1 MASMLEPER
10 MIYTFDGF
18 QLDARKRLLLRDGHA
33 VQLSSKAFDL
43 LLALVESGGREIT
56 KEELMERVW
65 TGQIV
70 EDANLT
76 VTMSH
81 VRKALGEKPNEHRFI
96 VTIPGRGYRF
106 VGESQAAE
114 GLIVEQHS
122 VSQIVIE
129 QENGSGETIAVPVLE
144 SGVPNPSEW
153 PATHALPA
161 ANSTQLAHSNVA
173 RAMTPPIPAKAE
185 SPSSRRLIASATAVA
200 LLAITIGT
208 YYFWTKRG
216 TPAGAP
222 QIKSI
227 AVLPFKPLLAENR
240 DESLELGMADTLIA
254 RLSNIR
260 EISVRPIS
268 SVRKYGALEQDAL
281 AAGREQRV
289 DAVLDGQIQK
299 AGEKVRVTVRLLRV
313 ADGVPIW
320 ASQFD
325 EKMTDIFA
333 VQDSISERVTAAL
346 AVRLTSEEQRRLG
359 KRHTADVEAY
369 QLYLKGRYHLN
380 RLTDDGFFKGRDYF
394 QQAID
399 KDPNYALAYAG
410 LADSYNM
417 LGSFDALASAEAYP
431 KAREAAEK
439 ALKLDE
445 GLAEAHAALAMVKLA
460 YDWEFPAAAR
470 EFQRALEIDPSYS
483 DAHKMN
489 SHYLAAMGRFD
500 EALREIK
507 LAQELDPLSL
517 EKIAGTG
524 EILYY
529 QRQYDQAIEQYRKAL
544 EMDPNSGFVHWALG
558 RPFTAQGK
566 YDEAI
571 VEFQKAIPLSGNSP
585 DEPAELARA
594 YALSG
599 RRDQAIKI
607 LEELKRQSKHKH
619 VAPTV
624 MAAIYGA
631 LGDKTQAFASLNK
644 AFNERDFLLVLLN
657 VEPMFDPLRSD
668 SRFVELSRRVG
679 LPQ

>member
-1 MASMLEPER
+1 MLE
-10 MIYTFDGF
+10 INSATYSFDGF
-18 QLDARKRLLLRDGHA
+18 QLDARKRLLLRDGEPVA
-33 VQLSSKAFDL
+33 LTAKAFDL

-56 KEELMERVW
+56 KDELMERLW
-65 TGQIV
+65 PNQIV

-81 VRKALGEKPNEHRFI
+81 VRKALGEKASEHRFI
-96 VTIPGRGYRF
+96 VTIPGRGYCF
-106 VGESQAAE
+106 VGELQRGEA
-114 GLIVEQHS
+114 LIIEEHTR
-122 VSQIVIE
+122 SQIVIE
-129 QENGSGETIAVPVLE
+129 QERGNGETIGLP
-144 SGVPNPSEW
+144 
-153 PATHALPA
+153 ALPA
-161 ANSTQLAHSNVA
+161 ASSPNIMRTEMSALPASVGRDA
-173 RAMTPPIPAKAE
+173 RA
-185 SPSSRRLIASATAVA
+185 SSSRRLIALASAVG
-200 LLAITIGT
+200 LLAITIGA
-208 YYFWTKRG
+208 YYFWTKREPP
-216 TPAGAP
+216 TGAP

-227 AVLPFKPLLAENR
+227 AVLPFKPLLAESR
-240 DESLELGMADTLIA
+240 DESLEMGMADTLIT

-320 ASQFD
+320 ANQFD

-346 AVRLTSEEQRRLG
+346 AVRLTSEEQRG
-359 KRHTADVEAY
+359 ITKRHTADIEAY

-439 ALKLDE
+439 ALRLDE
-445 GLAEAHAALAMVKLA
+445 GLAEAHAALAMVKLVF
-460 YDWEFPAAAR
+460 DWEFPAAAR
-470 EFQRALEIDPSYS
+470 EFQRALEIDPNYS
-483 DAHKMN
+483 DAHKMD
-489 SHYLAAMGRFD
+489 SYYLSAMGRFD
-500 EALREIK
+500 EALREMK
-507 LAQELDPLSL
+507 RAQELDPLSL
-517 EKIAGTG
+517 EKIVGIG
-524 EILYY
+524 EILYF

-558 RPFTAQGK
+558 RPLTAQGK

-571 VEFQKAIPLSGNSP
+571 VEFQKAIPLSGDSP

-599 RRDQAIKI
+599 KRGQAQKI
-607 LEELKRQSKHKH
+607 LEELKRQSEHKH

-668 SRFVELSRRVG
+668 PRFVELSRRVG

>member
-1 MASMLEPER
+1 MVEPAR
-10 MIYTFDGF
+10 MIYAFDGF
-18 QLDARKRLLLRDGHA
+18 QVDTHRRLLLRDGHA

-43 LLALVESGGREIT
+43 LLALVESGGREIS

-65 TGQIV
+65 ADQIV

-81 VRKALGEKPNEHRFI
+81 LRKALGEKANEHRFI

-106 VGESQAAE
+106 VGESQGAE
-114 GLIVEQHS
+114 GLIVEQHT
-122 VSQIVIE
+122 VSQIVIDE
-129 QENGSGETIAVPVLE
+129 ENGSSDTIAIPALE
-144 SGVPNPSEW
+144 SGVPNRSEW
-153 PATHALPA
+153 PVTRAFPA
-161 ANSTQLAHSNVA
+161 ANSTQLGQTSVA
-173 RAMTPPIPAKAE
+173 RGMTAIPAKAE
-185 SPSSRRLIASATAVA
+185 SPSSRRLIASAASVA
-200 LLAITIGT
+200 LLAITIGG
-208 YYFWTKRG
+208 YFVWTKRVP
-216 TPAGAP
+216 TTGAP
-222 QIKSI
+222 QIQSI
-227 AVLPFKPLLAENR
+227 AVLPFKPLLAESR
-240 DESLELGMADTLIA
+240 DESLELGMADTLIT

-260 EISVRPIS
+260 EISVRAIS
-268 SVRKYGALEQDAL
+268 SVRKYTALDQDPI

-299 AGEKVRVTVRLLRV
+299 AGAQVRVTVRLLRV
-313 ADGVPIW
+313 SDGAPIW

-333 VQDSISERVTAAL
+333 VQDSISERVTTAL
-346 AVRLTSEEQRRLG
+346 AVRWTGEEQRGLT
-359 KRHTADVEAY
+359 KRHTADIEAY

-399 KDPNYALAYAG
+399 KDPDYALAYAG

-431 KAREAAEK
+431 QAREAAEK

-445 GLAEAHAALAMVKLA
+445 SLAEAHTALAMVKLA

-489 SHYLAAMGRFD
+489 SQYLAAMGRLD
-500 EALREIK
+500 EALREMK
-507 LAQELDPLSL
+507 RAQELDPLSL
-517 EKIAGTG
+517 EKIAAIG

-529 QRQYDQAIEQYRKAL
+529 QRQYDQAIAQYREAL

-558 RPFTAQGK
+558 RPLTAQGK

-571 VEFQKAIPLSGNSP
+571 VEFQKAIPLSGDSP

-599 RRDQAIKI
+599 RRGQAHKI
-607 LEELKRQSKHKH
+607 LEELKRQSEHKH

-624 MAAIYGA
+624 MAAIYAA

-644 AFNERDFLLVLLN
+644 AFRERDFLLVLLN

>member
-1 MASMLEPER
+1 MLEQNR
-10 MIYTFDGF
+10 TIYSFDGF
-18 QLDARKRLLLRDGHA
+18 TLDPHRRVLLRDGQP
-33 VQLSSKAFDL
+33 VQLTSKAFDL
-43 LLALVESGGREIT
+43 LLALIESGGREVT
-56 KEELMERVW
+56 KDELMERIWVD
-65 TGQIV
+65 QIV

-76 VTMSH
+76 VTMANL
-81 VRKALGEKPNEHRFI
+81 RKALGEKASDHRFI

-106 VGESQAAE
+106 VGESQPREA
-114 GLIVEQHS
+114 LIIEEHTR
-122 VSQIVIE
+122 SQIVIE
-129 QENGSGETIAVPVLE
+129 QERGNSETIAL
-144 SGVPNPSEW
+144 
-153 PATHALPA
+153 PALAVVSSANIMRTEMSALPA
-161 ANSTQLAHSNVA
+161 TADRDG
-173 RAMTPPIPAKAE
+173 RA
-185 SPSSRRLIASATAVA
+185 SSSRRLIALAPAVA
-200 LLAITIGT
+200 LLAITIGA

-216 TPAGAP
+216 TPTGAP

-227 AVLPFKPLLAENR
+227 AVLPFKPLLAESR

-260 EISVRPIS
+260 EINVRPIS
-268 SVRKYGALEQDAL
+268 SVRKYGALEQDPL

-346 AVRLTSEEQRRLG
+346 AVRLTSEEQRGLT
-359 KRHTADVEAY
+359 KRHTADIEAY

-399 KDPNYALAYAG
+399 KDPNYAVAYAG
-410 LADSYNM
+410 LADAYNM
-417 LGSFDALASAEAYP
+417 LGSFDALASAETYP
-431 KAREAAEK
+431 KARESAEK

-445 GLAEAHAALAMVKLA
+445 SLAEAHAALAMVKLA

-500 EALREIK
+500 EALREMK
-507 LAQELDPLSL
+507 RAQELDPLSL

-524 EILYY
+524 EILYF
-529 QRQYDQAIEQYRKAL
+529 QRQYDQAVEQYRKAL

-558 RPFTAQGK
+558 RSFTAQGK
-566 YDEAI
+566 YDKAI
-571 VEFQKAIPLSGNSP
+571 VEFQKAIPLSGDSP

-599 RRDQAIKI
+599 RRDQALKI

-624 MAAIYGA
+624 MAAIYSA

-644 AFNERDFLLVLLN
+644 AFSERDFLLVLLN

>member
-1 MASMLEPER
+1 MLEQNR
-10 MIYTFDGF
+10 TIYSFDGF
-18 QLDARKRLLLRDGHA
+18 TLDPHRRVLLRDGQP
-33 VQLSSKAFDL
+33 VQLTSKAFDL
-43 LLALVESGGREIT
+43 LLVLIESGGREVT
-56 KEELMERVW
+56 KDELMERIW
-65 TGQIV
+65 ADQIV

-76 VTMSH
+76 VNMANL
-81 VRKALGEKPNEHRFI
+81 RKALGEKASDHRFI

-106 VGESQAAE
+106 VGDSQPREA
-114 GLIVEQHS
+114 LIIEEHTR
-122 VSQIVIE
+122 SQIVIE
-129 QENGSGETIAVPVLE
+129 QERSNSETIA
-144 SGVPNPSEW
+144 
-153 PATHALPA
+153 LPA
-161 ANSTQLAHSNVA
+161 LAAASSSNIMRTEMSAVSA
-173 RAMTPPIPAKAE
+173 TAGRDGRA
-185 SPSSRRLIASATAVA
+185 SSSRRLIALASAVA
-200 LLAITIGT
+200 LLAITIGA
-208 YYFWTKRG
+208 YYFLTKRG
-216 TPAGAP
+216 TPTGAP

-227 AVLPFKPLLAENR
+227 AVLPFKPLLAESR

-260 EISVRPIS
+260 EINVRPIS
-268 SVRKYGALEQDAL
+268 SVRKYGALEQDPI

-299 AGEKVRVTVRLLRV
+299 VGEKVRVTVRLLRV

-325 EKMTDIFA
+325 EKLTDIFA

-346 AVRLTSEEQRRLG
+346 ALRLTSEEQRGLT
-359 KRHTADVEAY
+359 KRHTADIEAY

-410 LADSYNM
+410 LADAYNM
-417 LGSFDALASAEAYP
+417 LGSFDALASAETYP
-431 KAREAAEK
+431 KARESAEK

-445 GLAEAHAALAMVKLA
+445 SLAEAHAALAMVKLA
-460 YDWEFPAAAR
+460 YDWEFPAAER
-470 EFQRALEIDPSYS
+470 EFQRALEIDPSYA

-489 SHYLAAMGRFD
+489 SNYLAAMGRFD
-500 EALREIK
+500 EALREMK
-507 LAQELDPLSL
+507 RAQELDPLSL

-524 EILYY
+524 EILYF
-529 QRQYDQAIEQYRKAL
+529 QRQYDQAVEQYRKAL

-571 VEFQKAIPLSGNSP
+571 VEFQKAIPLSGDSP

-599 RRDQAIKI
+599 RRDQALKI

-631 LGDKTQAFASLNK
+631 LGDKTQAFASLSK
-644 AFNERDFLLVLLN
+644 AFSERDFLLVLLN